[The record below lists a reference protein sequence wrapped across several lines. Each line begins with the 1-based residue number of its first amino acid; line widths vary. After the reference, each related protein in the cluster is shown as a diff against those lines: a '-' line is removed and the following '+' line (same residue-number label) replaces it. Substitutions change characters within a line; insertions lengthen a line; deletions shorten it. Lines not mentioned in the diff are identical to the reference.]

1 MATAGA
7 ATGGHGDKSPVLQMV
22 KVREKER
29 ERGGGAWC
37 PTAEPCAV
45 SPGRPLRPGP
55 LGWQNCLSIIVSETE
70 GTDPPPESS
79 APLLASCS
87 LCLP

>member
-7 ATGGHGDKSPVLQMV
+7 ATGGHGDRSPVLQTV
-22 KVREKER
+22 KAREKE
-29 ERGGGAWC
+29 GGGAWC
-37 PTAEPCAV
+37 PTAEPCTV

-55 LGWQNCLSIIVSETE
+55 LSWQNCLSIIVSETE

-79 APLLASCS
+79 APLLASRS